1 MGLGWVDYP
10 VKGVKL
16 PCDMTSQE
24 SHLISVGIN

>member
-1 MGLGWVDYP
+1 MGLGWVDYS

-16 PCDMTSQE
+16 PYDITSQG